1 MTVLQLTGELDRAR
15 APQLSAALASACG
28 GGARPVVLDMAGV
41 GFLDST
47 GVRMLREAP
56 HLAGRELV
64 PMAPSRAFTRVLGLT
79 R

>member
-1 MTVLQLTGELDRAR
+1 
-15 APQLSAALASACG
+15 
-28 GGARPVVLDMAGV
+28 MAGV

-64 PMAPSRAFTRVLGLT
+64 PMAPSRAFSRALGLT